1 VKPRHTLLAAWP
13 AIVLLATGCGYHVA
27 GQADLLPKELHT
39 VAIPAFENATTRYK
53 LTQRMAGALTR
64 EFVTRTRY
72 RIVPSPA
79 DADAV
84 LLGSVINYF
93 AYPTIFDTRKGRATG
108 MQVVVI
114 LQVRLVKTAGGA
126 VLYQS
131 NNLAIHNRYEI
142 SANQAR
148 YFDESDAS
156 LDRLSEDV
164 AKKVVSAILE
174 NF

>member
-1 VKPRHTLLAAWP
+1 MKMRRRWLAVLPVLALLTA
-13 AIVLLATGCGYHVA
+13 GCGYHVA
-27 GQADLLPKELHT
+27 GKADLLPKELHT
-39 VAIPAFENATTRYK
+39 IAIPAFENATTRYK

-72 RIVPSPA
+72 HIVPQAA

-114 LQVRLVKTAGGA
+114 LQVRLVKTAGGN
-126 VLYQS
+126 VLYES
-131 NNLAIHNRYEI
+131 GNMAIHNRYEI
-142 SANQAR
+142 SADQAR

-156 LDRLSEDV
+156 LDRLSDDV
-164 AKKVVSAILE
+164 AKRVVSAILE